1 MEAVYR
7 AVDGVLET
15 SVGYT
20 GGQVPNPNYRQVCGG
35 ATGHAEA
42 VEIWFDPA
50 HVDYADLLDIFFA
63 KHDPT
68 QVNRQ
73 GPDVGEQYRSAIFFT
88 TPEQERI
95 ARAKIAEINA
105 SGRLRKP
112 IATQVAPLTEYWKG
126 EDYHQQYFEKQGV
139 VGRLFGR

>member
-95 ARAKIAEINA
+95 AHAKIAEINA

>member
-1 MEAVYR
+1 M
-7 AVDGVLET
+7 
-15 SVGYT
+15 GYT